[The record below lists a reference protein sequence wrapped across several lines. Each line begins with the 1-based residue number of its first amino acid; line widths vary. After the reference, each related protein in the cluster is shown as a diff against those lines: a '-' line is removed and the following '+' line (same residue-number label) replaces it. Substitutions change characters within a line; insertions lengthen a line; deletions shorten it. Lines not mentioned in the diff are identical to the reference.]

1 MYLIQGFKQKHIFWL
16 TVEIEKYVV
25 SPLLSFHTHGWFD
38 LFNDKHFGRL
48 NPSNNQA
55 FRCLFGKDRFNTK
68 LPLLFYQA
76 NMLLAKN

>member
-16 TVEIEKYVV
+16 TVGIENYVV

-38 LFNDKHFGRL
+38 LFNDKHFGQL

-55 FRCLFGKDRFNTK
+55 FIYVLGKDRFNTK
-68 LPLLFYQA
+68 LPLLFYKA
-76 NMLLAKN
+76 KLLLAKN